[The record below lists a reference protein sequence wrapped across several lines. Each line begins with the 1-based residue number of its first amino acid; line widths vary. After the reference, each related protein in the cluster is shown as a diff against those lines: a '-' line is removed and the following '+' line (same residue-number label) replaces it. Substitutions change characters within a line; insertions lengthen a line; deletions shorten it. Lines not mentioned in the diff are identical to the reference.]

1 MFHECKRAIQ
11 NPDHELR
18 SFPTRLLGKKMLVA
32 LMMEGK
38 FSGEGLQALDTDEDL
53 MSAMARELVEKA
65 GVGESADAVWR
76 ELDHEREKV
85 LPRPAAVEPE
95 SEEESDLAPDLPG
108 LIVRRTGSDAIRH
121 PPVGPEFATKEAEE
135 DRALADGQRN
145 QCAAQSLRLSQHAFN
160 LRGDIMSE
168 EREKVR
174 CRSCELVQWS
184 DRANCRRCGTA
195 LPEPIVRIVERVVE
209 KIVIR
214 QDPQCLQKLEQAS
227 RLISTAT
234 ERLTQQCVKSVD
246 PIVLAQVPETG
257 VFPTMAEVERA
268 MIVAA
273 YERSNRRP
281 LEAAR
286 LLGIGKT
293 TVYRKL
299 REIGEAAA

>member
-1 MFHECKRAIQ
+1 MRVKFVTYSGTMQETC
-11 NPDHELR
+11 LR
-18 SFPTRLLGKKMLVA
+18 LMGKKMLVA

-85 LPRPAAVEPE
+85 LPRSAAAEPE
-95 SEEESDLAPDLPG
+95 PEEEPDSGP
-108 LIVRRTGSDAIRH
+108 RFADADYAALRCQLDIRNSS
-121 PPVGPEFATKEAEE
+121 VGAEPIDKEAEE
-135 DRALADGQRN
+135 GRAMADGHRN
-145 QCAAQSLRLSQHAFN
+145 QRAAQSLRMSRHAFN
-160 LRGDIMSE
+160 LRGDIMNE
-168 EREKVR
+168 ERDKVR

-184 DRANCRRCGTA
+184 DRASCRRCGTA

-209 KIVIR
+209 KVVIR

-234 ERLTQQCVKSVD
+234 ERLTQQCVESVA